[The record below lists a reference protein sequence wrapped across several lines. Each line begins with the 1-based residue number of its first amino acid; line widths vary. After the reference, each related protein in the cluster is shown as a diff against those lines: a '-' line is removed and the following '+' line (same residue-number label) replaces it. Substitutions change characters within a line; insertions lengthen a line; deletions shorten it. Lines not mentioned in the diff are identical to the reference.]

1 MPAIQESWFLYNIYY
16 MGLFSKNPKE
26 EPIFK
31 TNYLSSKIKVYKDRV
46 EYSQG
51 IGLGGISIPISQ
63 VASVELG
70 FLGFMCVYIETTGG
84 KKYMMATFKKKEV
97 RDAIHKA
104 QSLNNSNYKSNTYDE
119 KKSHER
125 VADELIKLNELKEK
139 GMITDLEF
147 ESQKKKLLN

>member
-1 MPAIQESWFLYNIYY
+1 

-31 TNYLSSKIKVYKDRV
+31 TNYLGSNIKVYRDRV

-51 IGLGGISIPISQ
+51 IGVGGISIPISQ

-70 FLGFMCVYIETTGG
+70 FLGFMCVYVETTGG

-104 QSLNNSNYKSNTYDE
+104 QALYNNKNFSNDNDTNNNNLEESN
-119 KKSHER
+119 SIGI
-125 VADELIKLNELKEK
+125 ADELIKLNELKEK
-139 GMITDLEF
+139 GIITELEF
-147 ESQKKKLLN
+147 EAQKKKLLR